1 MCGISGILTAHK
13 NNLFLKSNIKRMI
26 GVLHHRGPDHNDFWI
41 NKDNSCVLGHNR
53 LSILDLSKNGHQ
65 PYFVKRYA
73 ISYNGEIYN
82 HNSLRKELGNKV
94 LWNSSSDTETLIKC
108 IEKWGIRK
116 TLNKVSGMF
125 AFAIWDKKEKK
136 LTIARDKFGEK
147 PIYFGYYN
155 KDFIFASELKAIQAV
170 KNIKFKISD
179 FSLNEYFKRNYIPA
193 PFSIYQNFFKLL
205 PGHMLQITENEINKY
220 NGLQNILS
228 KMKKWD
234 LEKKS
239 NYKYKNIEENI
250 SSILNKSVKEKLISD
265 VPIGCF
271 LSGGIDSTII
281 SYFASQNKKL
291 NAFCIRFKDKT
302 YDEGKY
308 AKKVSKILN
317 LKLYEK
323 ICTKK
328 DLKKNIKKIPK
339 IYDEPFSD
347 SSQLPTLVL
356 SEFAKKKVTVILSGD
371 GGDEIFG
378 GYNRYFLLNKF
389 WNLSCF
395 LPRFFVKNLFGTLK
409 IIPNK
414 VLKVFFTDIN
424 VFKIQKI
431 IYAFSKSSNLID
443 FYNHVTM
450 DMWTRSCFKKI
461 KINNFNINKIYLK
474 KNDEKINLNDLIYL
488 DTKISLPDDIL
499 CKVDRAS
506 MSKSLEVRAP
516 FLNKKLK
523 DYLNFLPKE
532 KRFLIQN
539 KFFLKEILKKKFD
552 ENFLNR
558 PKMGFKAPIDQWIKK
573 DLNYLFLKFLDKK
586 FIKKQNIFDIE
597 FLKKIYNEHVND
609 KKNWEKF
616 LWSYLIFQLW
626 YEKNKRFILI

>member
-1 MCGISGILTAHK
+1 MCGISGILTPHN
-13 NNLFLKSNIKRMI
+13 NNLFLKNNIKRMI
-26 GVLHHRGPDHNDFWI
+26 NTLNHRGPDHNNFWI

-53 LSILDLSKNGHQ
+53 LSILDLSKKGNQ
-65 PYFVKRYA
+65 PYFINRYV

-82 HNSLRKELGNKV
+82 HNSLRKQLGHSV
-94 LWNSSSDTETLIKC
+94 TWNSSSDTETLIKC
-108 IEKWGIRK
+108 IDKWGIKK
-116 TLNKVSGMF
+116 TLNKISGMF

-147 PIYFGYYN
+147 PLYFGFFDQ
-155 KDFIFASELKAIQAV
+155 DFIFSSELKAIQSI

-179 FSLNEYFKRNYIPA
+179 YSLNEYFKRNYIPA
-193 PFSIYQNFFKLL
+193 PFSIYQNFYKLL
-205 PGHMLQITENEINKY
+205 PGHMLQITKNEINQY
-220 NGLQNILS
+220 NGLKNILS

-234 LEKKS
+234 LERKA
-239 NYKYKNIEENI
+239 NYKHKNVEENI
-250 SSILNKSVKEKLISD
+250 INILSSSVKEKLISD
-265 VPIGCF
+265 VPLGCF

-281 SYFASQNKKL
+281 SYFASQTKNL
-291 NAFCIRFKDKT
+291 SAFCIRFSDKT
-302 YDEGKY
+302 YDEGQY

-323 ICTKK
+323 TCTKK
-328 DLKKNIKKIPK
+328 DLKRNIKKLPR

-378 GYNRYFLLNKF
+378 GYNRYFLLNKI
-389 WNLSCF
+389 WKLSNI
-395 LPRFFVKNLFGTLK
+395 LPRFFIKKFFRLLK
-409 IIPNK
+409 FIPNNF
-414 VLKVFFTDIN
+414 LKLFFTDIS

-450 DMWTRSCFKKI
+450 EMWTRSCLKKI
-461 KINNFNINKIYLK
+461 KINDFNINKIYLK
-474 KNDEKINLNDLIYL
+474 KSDEMINLNDLIYL

-539 KFFLKEILKKKFD
+539 KYILKEILKKKFD
-552 ENFLNR
+552 KNFLNR
-558 PKMGFKAPIDQWIKK
+558 SKMGFKAPIDQWIKK
-573 DLNYLFLKFLDKK
+573 DLNFLFLKFLNKK
-586 FIKKQNIFDIE
+586 FIKKQNIFDIKS
-597 FLKKIYNEHVND
+597 LNKIYSEHIND
-609 KKNWEKF
+609 KKNREKF

-626 YEKNKRFILI
+626 YKKNKKQILI